1 MAQDTKVPSLSN
13 FSKVFL
19 RFIYRIK
26 AQGLLGAT
34 RRATLSSLS
43 VKED

>member
-19 RFIYRIK
+19 RFVYRIK
-26 AQGLLGAT
+26 TQGLLGAT
-34 RRATLSSLS
+34 RRSTLSSLS
-43 VKED
+43 IKED